1 MASSPAL
8 LLSFAVV
15 SAATL
20 SGTAGIPF
28 VISGEVADKNRSK
41 GAVASRGRNGV
52 ENKSL

>member
-1 MASSPAL
+1 M
-8 LLSFAVV
+8 V

-41 GAVASRGRNGV
+41 GAVASRGHNGV
-52 ENKSL
+52 ENKAL

>member
-20 SGTAGIPF
+20 SGTAGIPL

-41 GAVASRGRNGV
+41 EAVASHGCNGI
-52 ENKSL
+52 ENKAL

>member
-20 SGTAGIPF
+20 SRMAGIPF

-41 GAVASRGRNGV
+41 GAVASCGHNSI
-52 ENKSL
+52 ENKAL